1 MKKEIKTTGAPAP
14 VGPYSQAIDTGSF
27 LFISGQIGI
36 DPSTG
41 KLVEGLEAQTRRA
54 LLNILA
60 ILESAGLGKENLVK
74 ITIYTTDIS
83 NFGTINTLYEEFF
96 KGVEPKPARAVVGV
110 KELPLNALI
119 EIEAIAIR

>member
-1 MKKEIKTTGAPAP
+1 MKKELKTTGAPAP
-14 VGPYSQAIDTGSF
+14 VGPYSQAIDTGS
-27 LFISGQIGI
+27 LIFISGQIGI

-41 KLVEGLEAQTRRA
+41 KLMDGLEAQTRRA
-54 LLNILA
+54 LLNILS

-83 NFGTINTLYEEFF
+83 KFGTINTLYEDFF
-96 KGVEPKPARAVVGV
+96 KDIEPKPARAVVGV

-119 EIEAIAIR
+119 EIEAIALR